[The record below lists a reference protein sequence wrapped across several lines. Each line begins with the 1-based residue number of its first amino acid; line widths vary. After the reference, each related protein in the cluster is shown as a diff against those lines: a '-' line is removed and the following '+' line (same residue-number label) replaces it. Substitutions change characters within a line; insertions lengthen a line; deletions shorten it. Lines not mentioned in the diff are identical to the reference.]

1 MDALNL
7 QTAVAVI
14 EQSILSATPADCPQL
29 VGELEK
35 LKTKVLARMMN
46 GYGHATSS
54 PSGADRLLTPTHV
67 AERLSAKE
75 SLVYE
80 LCRSGRLGSVKMGK
94 YTRIP
99 EKALAE
105 YQATLKA

>member
-1 MDALNL
+1 MDPMNL
-7 QTAVAVI
+7 QAAVTII
-14 EQSILSATPADCPQL
+14 EQSIVSATPADCPLL

-35 LKTKVLARMMN
+35 LKAQAWAKMMN
-46 GYGHATSS
+46 GHGHATTS
-54 PSGADRLLTPTHV
+54 PSDADRLLTPTHV

-75 SLVYE
+75 SFVYE

-99 EKALAE
+99 EKALVE
-105 YQATLKA
+105 YQATLKD